1 MKAAWY
7 TQTGEAHDVM
17 IVGECPTPHPQA
29 GEVRVKL
36 THSGVN
42 PSDVKSRKSRPV
54 TDPLIIPHSDGAG
67 VIDAVGEGVDK
78 QRIGQRVWVW
88 NGQWQRPL
96 GTACEFI
103 CLPQTQ
109 AVGLPDH
116 VDGAAAAC
124 FGIPALTA
132 IQAIR
137 LAPDL
142 RGQTVL
148 VTGAASGVGHYI
160 VQLAKLEGARVLGT
174 VGNEARAQHAKQA
187 GCDEVIFYKTEAV
200 AKRVLELTQGQ
211 GADVI
216 IDLDFASTST
226 LLPQGAL
233 KHHGTLVGYGSNNPA
248 DVPVHFRTLLWGS
261 LNLRFF
267 LVYDLLPADRQHGID
282 RLNHLLEKN
291 LLTHSIGATFPLSE
305 VVQAHQAV
313 EQGHLIGQVV
323 MTI

>member
-1 MKAAWY
+1 MQAAWY
-7 TQTGEAHDVM
+7 TQNGEAHEVM
-17 IVGECPTPHPQA
+17 IVGTLPTPNPQA

-54 TDPLIIPHSDGAG
+54 TDPLIVPHSDGAG
-67 VIDAVGEGVDK
+67 VIDAVGEGVDR

-88 NGQWQRPL
+88 NGQWQRPM

-103 CLPQTQ
+103 CLPQAQ
-109 AVGLPDH
+109 AVALPDPI
-116 VDGAAAAC
+116 DGAAAAC

-132 IQAIR
+132 IQAIH

-142 RGQTVL
+142 RGKTVL
-148 VTGAASGVGHYI
+148 VTGAASGVGHY
-160 VQLAKLEGARVLGT
+160 VTQLAKIAGARVLGT
-174 VGNEARAQHAKQA
+174 VGNESRARHAIQG
-187 GCDEVIFYKTEAV
+187 GCDEVIFYKTEPV
-200 AKRVLELTQGQ
+200 AHRVLDLTQGQ

-216 IDLDFASTST
+216 IDLDFASTSA

-233 KHHGTLVGYGSNNPA
+233 KPHGTLVGYGSNQPA
-248 DVPVHFRTLLWGS
+248 EVPVHFRTLLWGS

-282 RLNHLLEKN
+282 RLTQLLQNKQ
-291 LLTHSIGATFPLSE
+291 LQHSIGATYPLSE
-305 VVQAHQAV
+305 VVKAHQAV
-313 EQGHLIGQVV
+313 EQGQCVGQVV
-323 MTI
+323 LEI